1 MSMSSL
7 RWMVLTVA
15 LSTIGWNSFVY
26 SQDSAADKKPDASTP
41 VNEDDKGWMP
51 LLEKSSME
59 GWERT
64 NFGGEGK
71 VDFNDQGELVFEVG
85 EPMTGITYKKDFPKE
100 NFEIRWE
107 ANRLSG
113 SDFLA
118 GLTFPVGEEHCSFI
132 CGGWGGGL
140 IGISSIDGNDASENQ
155 TTQFQNLENKQW
167 YKFVVRVDAEE
178 IRVKMDD
185 KEIIKIPRKGKSFSV
200 RGEVRASRPLGY
212 AVFRSQVA
220 VRNFEYRSISAE

>member
-1 MSMSSL
+1 MSISSL
-7 RWMVLTVA
+7 RWMALTVA
-15 LSTIGWNSFVY
+15 LSILGWNPSVY
-26 SQDSAADKKPDASTP
+26 SQDPAAVQEKDASTP
-41 VNEDDKGWMP
+41 VKEDGKGWMP

-59 GWERT
+59 GWEKT

-155 TTQFQNLENKQW
+155 TTQFQNLKNKQW
-167 YKFVVRVDAEE
+167 YKFVVRVDAQE